1 MQVYYE
7 SDPDDTADVILL
19 DHDVRQIR
27 CVHVRLQEQ
36 LQNIMY
42 TYNLLY
48 AVQSLLKSKWS
59 HICNSVQ
66 YKHDCLYNLPAAEGF

>member
-27 CVHVRLQEQ
+27 CVYVRLQEQ
-36 LQNIMY
+36 LENIMY
-42 TYNLLY
+42 TYTLRF
-48 AVQSLLKSKWS
+48 
-59 HICNSVQ
+59 SVSVEEQ
-66 YKHDCLYNLPAAEGF
+66 MESYL

>member
-27 CVHVRLQEQ
+27 CVYVRLQEQ
-36 LQNIMY
+36 LEKHNVYMY
-42 TYNLLY
+42 FALF
-48 AVQSLLKSKWS
+48 SLCWGANGVISVS
-59 HICNSVQ
+59 SVQ
-66 YKHDCLYNLPAAEGF
+66 CKHECLYNLPAAEGF